1 MVKYSK
7 VNVQLRDVQLK
18 KEETT
23 VKSNTRTTLRII
35 LIMFDGNNLPHDY

>member
-35 LIMFDGNNLPHDY
+35 LIMFDGNNLPYDY